1 MMEDLRQVDPALP
14 QHREDHSP
22 PSLDKRPIDVD
33 ADAMILD
40 DSRLTYSQAPGTQA
54 TVTID
59 PVSSHATSDTDTM
72 GFTKVEMPA
81 TENGPQSSG
90 PRQALPKGLVA
101 TRFNNYPASNS
112 SRHPLSP
119 SSTVTSSSFV
129 ECDLIDLGADISSP
143 SRELSEK
150 DVIPNARDGGD
161 EADSSDDAL
170 LRREIMELRY
180 RLKSTTARAEIAEE
194 KVELAERRIGE
205 IKSTVTSTITEI
217 EKDTAPL
224 ASKINEL
231 NTENAVL
238 KEQLRDAQSHIFSLQ
253 PYRKELT
260 PEEVGREYDDLV
272 EGISDWVSKF
282 MDPYLDDHEKGVED
296 LMTAARRRP
305 SDALKL
311 KQVIHQYPDLVHGA
325 VFPETDEDIIIATIM
340 RFINE
345 NIFQNIMYGSIAN
358 YVEVLSF
365 VETALQN
372 HVDPKRDL
380 FAIRTWTAEAY
391 NAILSSRDFKGCR
404 EKKLRELTIELASV
418 FKIFCRRD
426 KIDSFFRNFEQICIK
441 PAMQLYEKIQVSTNH
456 FYFDINPYI
465 VWGADGEMQTS
476 TDFLDNLQDLDCK
489 NIVQNRKA
497 FNLAKIDPPPT
508 KKELYH
514 HLLNVCT
521 LTPALY
527 MRQIGRKD
535 VIKEPQLVRRQR
547 MLVAWGPQEKRDRFQ
562 ENGDRTLLSHLYYAK
577 SDRERQEAG
586 GWTNFRWGG

>member
-119 SSTVTSSSFV
+119 FSTVTSSSFV

-161 EADSSDDAL
+161 EADSSDDEL

-231 NTENAVL
+231 NTENAAL

-260 PEEVGREYDDLV
+260 PEEVGR
-272 EGISDWVSKF
+272 VS
-282 MDPYLDDHEKGVED
+282 
-296 LMTAARRRP
+296 T
-305 SDALKL
+305 
-311 KQVIHQYPDLVHGA
+311 
-325 VFPETDEDIIIATIM
+325 
-340 RFINE
+340 
-345 NIFQNIMYGSIAN
+345 
-358 YVEVLSF
+358 
-365 VETALQN
+365 
-372 HVDPKRDL
+372 
-380 FAIRTWTAEAY
+380 
-391 NAILSSRDFKGCR
+391 SRD
-404 EKKLRELTIELASV
+404 TQ
-418 FKIFCRRD
+418 RD
-426 KIDSFFRNFEQICIK
+426 S
-441 PAMQLYEKIQVSTNH
+441 
-456 FYFDINPYI
+456 
-465 VWGADGEMQTS
+465 
-476 TDFLDNLQDLDCK
+476 
-489 NIVQNRKA
+489 
-497 FNLAKIDPPPT
+497 
-508 KKELYH
+508 
-514 HLLNVCT
+514 
-521 LTPALY
+521 
-527 MRQIGRKD
+527 
-535 VIKEPQLVRRQR
+535 
-547 MLVAWGPQEKRDRFQ
+547 
-562 ENGDRTLLSHLYYAK
+562 
-577 SDRERQEAG
+577 SDRLVGIR
-586 GWTNFRWGG
+586 

>member
-1 MMEDLRQVDPALP
+1 MVDLRQVDPTLP
-14 QHREDHSP
+14 QHREGHNP
-22 PSLDKRPIDVD
+22 PVPDKRPLDTN
-33 ADAMILD
+33 AGAMILD
-40 DSRLTYSQAPGTQA
+40 DSRLTYSQTPKNQA
-54 TVTID
+54 TTTIE
-59 PVSSHATSDTDTM
+59 PVRPYTTSATDMM

-81 TENGPQSSG
+81 PENGAQSSG

-112 SRHPLSP
+112 SCHPLSP

-129 ECDLIDLGADISSP
+129 ECDLIDLGTDISSP

-150 DVIPNARDGGD
+150 DVNTSTRDGD
-161 EADSSDDAL
+161 EADASDELL
-170 LRREIMELRY
+170 LRREIMELRH

-194 KVELAERRIGE
+194 KVERAERRIGE
-205 IKSTVTSTITEI
+205 IKSTVASTITEI

-224 ASKINEL
+224 ASKLNEL
-231 NTENAVL
+231 NTENSAL

-260 PEEVGREYDDLV
+260 PEEVGREYDDLI

-296 LMTAARRRP
+296 LIMTARRRP

-311 KQVIHQYPDLVHGA
+311 KQVIHLYPDLVRGA
-325 VFPETDEDIIIATIM
+325 VFPETDEDVVVAIII
-340 RFINE
+340 RFIND
-345 NIFQNIMYGSIAN
+345 NIFQKIMYGSIAN

-404 EKKLRELTIELASV
+404 EKKMRELTIELATI
-418 FKIFCRRD
+418 FKIFSRKD
-426 KIDSFFRNFEQICIK
+426 KMDAFYKSFEQVCIK

-465 VWGADGEMQTS
+465 VWGGDDELQTS
-476 TDFLDNLQDLDCK
+476 PDFLDSLQDLDCK
-489 NIVQNRKA
+489 NILQNRKA
-497 FNLAKIDPPPT
+497 FTLAKIDPQPT

-514 HLLNVCT
+514 HLLNICT

-535 VIKEPQLVRRQR
+535 VIKEPQLVRRQQ
-547 MLVAWGPQEKRDRFQ
+547 MLVAWGPQAKRDKFQ
-562 ENGDRTLLSHLYYAK
+562 ENGDRTLLSYLYYAK
-577 SDRERQEAG
+577 TDRERQEAG